1 MTIPKK
7 ALDGL
12 SMWALMFGQE
22 YVTFGELDDAD
33 MLQFFVLSK
42 YTDDKYLQQGTA
54 TYARTTYRLTDK
66 ALQAIR
72 EAV

>member
-7 ALDGL
+7 AIEGL
-12 SMWALMFGQE
+12 SMWVLMFGQE
-22 YVTFGELDDAD
+22 YVSFGELDDAD
-33 MLQFFVLSK
+33 MLQFFILSE
-42 YTDDKYLQQGTA
+42 YADDEYLQQGFAPTQ
-54 TYARTTYRLTDK
+54 TTYRLTDK

>member
-1 MTIPKK
+1 MTIPRK

-22 YVTFGELDDAD
+22 YVSFDELIQAD
-33 MLQFFVLSK
+33 MLQFFILSE
-42 YTDDKYLQQGTA
+42 YADDEYLQQGFA
-54 TYARTTYRLTDK
+54 YARTTYRLTDK

>member
-7 ALDGL
+7 AIEGL

-22 YVTFGELDDAD
+22 YVSFNDLTDANLLRFFILSEYADDE
-33 MLQFFVLSK
+33 
-42 YTDDKYLQQGTA
+42 YLQQGFA
-54 TYARTTYRLTDK
+54 YARTTYRLTDK